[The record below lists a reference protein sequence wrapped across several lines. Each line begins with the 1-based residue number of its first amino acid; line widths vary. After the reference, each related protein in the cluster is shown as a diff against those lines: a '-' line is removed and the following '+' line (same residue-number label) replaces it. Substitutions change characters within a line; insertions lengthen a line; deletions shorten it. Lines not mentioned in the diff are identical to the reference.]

1 MPIQYPFGETWYSP
15 SGAPLVFS
23 SYYRDTK
30 SGNDYAMAR
39 TYANRLGRFSA
50 PDRHSGNQSNPQS
63 LNRYAYSLNDPVNLA
78 DPSGMEPCEL
88 IVAKHRKWLERLEI
102 AGLGP
107 SNLPFD
113 ADFLGQDFP
122 DGGCDLVGGGGGG
135 GGGTSDPPLDD
146 NYNPCDPGPGPRH
159 LRSLPNGVPGRRR
172 PHPAPFRWPAGA
184 TEAAGA
190 TLCIQYYDQ
199 QSGRLRR
206 GDTRERG
213 RSDKVSFRS
222 LCGDEFCNFRPVGL
236 LIKCGQRCPG
246 QHQFGATD
254 IDVLR
259 NRPIYPSCILQ

>member
-135 GGGTSDPPLDD
+135 GGGGSDLPLDGGGSGGSAGPRIRDGGAPICD
-146 NYNPCDPGPGPRH
+146 NAGPPRPGP
-159 LRSLPNGVPGRRR
+159 ST
-172 PHPAPFRWPAGA
+172 PH
-184 TEAAGA
+184 
-190 TLCIQYYDQ
+190 
-199 QSGRLRR
+199 
-206 GDTRERG
+206 
-213 RSDKVSFRS
+213 
-222 LCGDEFCNFRPVGL
+222 
-236 LIKCGQRCPG
+236 
-246 QHQFGATD
+246 
-254 IDVLR
+254 
-259 NRPIYPSCILQ
+259 